1 MRKRVIRNCFSGL
14 MEEVEFKT
22 FYNTKKENIRR
33 INRKGKQDR
42 KSILPI
48 RDRNKSSGLTN
59 IKKEVKK

>member
-1 MRKRVIRNCFSGL
+1 